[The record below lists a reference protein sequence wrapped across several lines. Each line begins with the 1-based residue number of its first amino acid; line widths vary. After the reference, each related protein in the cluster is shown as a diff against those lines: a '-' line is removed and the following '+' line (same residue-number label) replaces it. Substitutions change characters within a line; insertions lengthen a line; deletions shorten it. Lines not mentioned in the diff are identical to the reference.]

1 MPTFPMSF
9 PIIFGLYRGIKNN
22 VRVYPVATHLTTVT
36 GVHTHDTALT
46 PVHSHEVTLN

>member
-9 PIIFGLYRGIKNN
+9 PIIFGQYRGIKNN

-36 GVHTHDTALT
+36 GVH
-46 PVHSHEVTLN
+46 SHEVTLN